1 MPDLEAPMP
10 IRIVV
15 DSTADIPR
23 ERAQR
28 LGIEIVP
35 QTVLFGDEA
44 FLDGV
49 ELDGPSFYRKLAA
62 GRVTP
67 TTSAPSPA
75 QFEDAYRR
83 VIDGGATAILSL
95 HEAAELSSTFSNAQS
110 AAETVSRATGVP
122 IDVIDSRSVSAGF
135 GLPAE
140 LVAARAKAQD
150 DLAALKAYAESLCRR
165 MRLVAVLDT
174 LEYLQRGGR
183 IGPAKALVG
192 TVLRMKPLLE
202 VRDGQVLPVAN
213 VRTRDKAYERLGA
226 IVASLGELEA
236 VASVES
242 NPEAGAQVRAVLK
255 PLWSGSV
262 ESFPLGPVVGTHA
275 GPGAA
280 GIAAIVK
287 E

>member
-1 MPDLEAPMP
+1 MPT
-10 IRIVV
+10 RIVV

-44 FLDGV
+44 YLDGV
-49 ELDGPSFYRKLAA
+49 ELDGPGFYRKLAA
-62 GRVTP
+62 SRATP
-67 TTSAPSPA
+67 TTSAPSPG
-75 QFEDAYRR
+75 QFEEVYRR
-83 VIDGGATAILSL
+83 LVGEGATAILSL
-95 HEAAELSSTFSNAQS
+95 HEAAELSSTFSNARG
-110 AAETVSRATGVP
+110 AAETVSRATGIP

-140 LVAARAKAQD
+140 LVAARARSD
-150 DLAALKAYAESLCRR
+150 DDHAALKAYAESLCHR

-202 VRDGQVLPVAN
+202 IRDGQVLPVAN
-213 VRTRDKAYERLGA
+213 VRTRNKAYERLGA
-226 IVASLGELEA
+226 IVASFGELEA
-236 VASVES
+236 MASVES
-242 NPEAGAQVRAVLK
+242 NPEAGAQVRAVITTRWK
-255 PLWSGSV
+255 EPF
-262 ESFPLGPVVGTHA
+262 ESFALGPVVGTHA

-287 E
+287 ER

>member
-1 MPDLEAPMP
+1 MPTH
-10 IRIVV
+10 IVV

-49 ELDGPSFYRKLAA
+49 ELDGPGFYGKLAA
-62 GRVTP
+62 SRVTP
-67 TTSAPSPA
+67 TTSAPSPGM
-75 QFEDAYRR
+75 FEEAYRR
-83 VIDGGATAILSL
+83 VIGDGATAILSL
-95 HEAAELSSTFSNAQS
+95 HEATQLSSTFANAQS
-110 AAETVSRATGVP
+110 AGEAVSRATGVP
-122 IDVIDSRSVSAGF
+122 VTVLDSGSVSAGF

-140 LVAARAKAQD
+140 MLAKRAHAGA
-150 DLAALKAYAESLCRR
+150 DLPTLTAYAESLFRR
-165 MRLVAVLDT
+165 VRLVAVLDT

-183 IGPAKALVG
+183 IGPARALVG

-202 VRDGQVLPVAN
+202 VRGGQVLPVAN
-213 VRTRDKAYERLGA
+213 VRTRAKALERLGE
-226 IVASLGELEA
+226 IVAGLGELEA
-236 VASVES
+236 VAVIES
-242 NPEAGAQVRAVLK
+242 NAEAGGQVRAVLG
-255 PLWSGSV
+255 PLWSGQL
-262 ESFPLGPVVGTHA
+262 ESFSLGPVVGTHA

-287 E
+287 GS